1 MKTHQI
7 RIKRRK
13 FLETGI
19 ASGAVIAA
27 FPLWKLFSFP
37 APLSDICLKSD
48 HKLSKE
54 YHERL
59 LEIALK
65 YRGEFGEV
73 SVEMESNPD

>member
-1 MKTHQI
+1 MHN
-7 RIKRRK
+7 RLIKRRK

-27 FPLWKLFSFP
+27 LPLWKLFSFP
-37 APLSDICLKSD
+37 VPISDTCLKFG
-48 HKLSKE
+48 HHLSKE

-65 YRGEFGEV
+65 YGGEFGEV
-73 SVEMESNPD
+73 SVEMESNPN